1 MPSMY
6 NKCSLDEYL
15 ADFISSRYLCLER
28 AVDEYIQAENE
39 LMLESESTVDRFI
52 DLEMDISDDE
62 LDDMIDDDIDT
73 NDEYYVDDDDYLD
86 DDILNFPGGDISVKE
101 IRERDRLKIENVIK
115 MLNISPPIII
125 WEDDWKLKNEE
136 ILNII
141 SKRIKE

>member
-39 LMLESESTVDRFI
+39 LMIESESTVDRFI

-62 LDDMIDDDIDT
+62 LDDMIDDYIDT

-86 DDILNFPGGDISVKE
+86 DDILISDV
-101 IRERDRLKIENVIK
+101 NA
-115 MLNISPPIII
+115 MLDLEPEVN
-125 WEDDWKLKNEE
+125 ELDDDDSEA
-136 ILNII
+136 
-141 SKRIKE
+141 

>member
-86 DDILNFPGGDISVKE
+86 DDYLDDDILISDV
-101 IRERDRLKIENVIK
+101 NA
-115 MLNISPPIII
+115 MLDLEPEVN
-125 WEDDWKLKNEE
+125 ELDDDDSEA
-136 ILNII
+136 
-141 SKRIKE
+141 

>member
-86 DDILNFPGGDISVKE
+86 DDYLDDDILISDV
-101 IRERDRLKIENVIK
+101 NA
-115 MLNISPPIII
+115 MLDLEPEVN
-125 WEDDWKLKNEE
+125 ELDDDDNEA
-136 ILNII
+136 
-141 SKRIKE
+141 